1 MLAITAFR
9 LKKKSASIQF
19 NKRTSSTTKTNVYG
33 DWQCVCRHMEE
44 GILNTGSSY
53 TEEESEKMKV
63 SLKAR
68 ESRVSSIEQCSGA
81 LGNGCDKWT

>member
-1 MLAITAFR
+1 
-9 LKKKSASIQF
+9 
-19 NKRTSSTTKTNVYG
+19 
-33 DWQCVCRHMEE
+33 MEE

-68 ESRVSSIEQCSGA
+68 ESRVSPIEQCSGA